1 MSARSETTIFTDD
14 NEVKLL
20 YTNRALA
27 NAEKLMGK
35 SVIQVAQGFA
45 DGESGITEMAK
56 LLQAGMAEYKRDARV
71 GGKPVTVDDAYD
83 VMDDVGFTKVA
94 ESIMVAIAEVLAYN
108 KETSS
113 KN

>member
-45 DGESGITEMAK
+45 DGESGITEMAM

-71 GGKPVTVDDAYD
+71 GGKPITLDDAYD
-83 VMDDVGFTKVA
+83 VMDEAGFTEVAQVVMESVA
-94 ESIMVAIAEVLAYN
+94 EVISFA
-108 KETSS
+108 KERSS

>member
-45 DGESGITEMAK
+45 DGESGITEMAM
-56 LLQAGMAEYKRDARV
+56 LLQAGMAEYKRDAKV
-71 GGKPVTVDDAYD
+71 GGKSITVQDAYE
-83 VMDDVGFTKVA
+83 VMDDVGFA
-94 ESIMVAIAEVLAYN
+94 EVTQVVMESIAEVLSYS
-108 KETSS
+108 KTSSS

>member
-45 DGESGITEMAK
+45 DGESGITEMAM

-71 GGKPVTVDDAYD
+71 GGKPITVEDAYD
-83 VMDDVGFTKVA
+83 VMDSVGFTEVA
-94 ESIMVAIAEVLAYN
+94 QVVMEAIAEVLVFA
-108 KETSS
+108 KEKSS